1 MYVLYVWFPKEVEQ
15 NKIKSSNGLIY
26 IKTGSF
32 QGYMK
37 VELPNTP
44 WPHDK
49 ENVRA
54 TKKWK
59 MLGPMGGA
67 TLDLSRKAE
76 KSIRGATYSQG
87 FQMNPTSQYIFAHPD
102 FNFTYLYYKHL

>member
-1 MYVLYVWFPKEVEQ
+1 MYGFQKKWEQ
-15 NKIKSSNGLIY
+15 NKIKSSNGLTY

-76 KSIRGATYSQG
+76 KSIRRR
-87 FQMNPTSQYIFAHPD
+87 YIFSGVSNEPD
-102 FNFTYLYYKHL
+102 FTIYICTS